1 MKKQMKWGFA
11 TLLLLLGIA
20 AVFLLTDK
28 DTATKPNHVLE
39 QETKNLT
46 NKPIPQPKT
55 DVSIAETD
63 KLQPSEKAETSH
75 AHEDSTVHQGA
86 HASQASM
93 QQTQPADTV
102 SEEVI
107 YPHHELLQ
115 THPVAALRAQA
126 RDSGH
131 WSARY
136 IPPFPPDDVEANE
149 HARNVYLDNYYSRR
163 GDLNNPVAVKAR
175 KYIEKWRHDNGAYG
189 PPEATHTSP
198 RYYDFFK
205 LHWTALSTTRGLD
218 KMVWDSNFTK
228 EDYENANIQ

>member
-1 MKKQMKWGFA
+1 MKKEMKWGLA
-11 TLLLLLGIA
+11 TLILLLGIA
-20 AVFLLTDK
+20 AVFLFIDK
-28 DTATKPNHVLE
+28 DTDTEPEMTLGQQTKDL
-39 QETKNLT
+39 L
-46 NKPIPQPKT
+46 NKPRPQPQK
-55 DVSIAETD
+55 DASSAASKQMPGET
-63 KLQPSEKAETSH
+63 ETGH
-75 AHEDSTVHQGA
+75 VHEDGTVHQGT
-86 HASQASM
+86 HASM
-93 QQTQPADTV
+93 QQTQPANTV

>member
-1 MKKQMKWGFA
+1 MKKQMKWGFT
-11 TLLLLLGIA
+11 TLILLLGIA
-20 AVFLLTDK
+20 AVFLFIDK
-28 DTATKPNHVLE
+28 DTDTEPEMTLGQQTKDL
-39 QETKNLT
+39 L
-46 NKPIPQPKT
+46 NKPRPQPQK
-55 DVSIAETD
+55 DASSAASKQMPGET
-63 KLQPSEKAETSH
+63 ETGH
-75 AHEDSTVHQGA
+75 VHEDSTVHQGA